1 MDGSVDGDARRWLR
15 SMFLDRCFRS
25 REAGTPSGMSHQQTR
40 KIAAAA
46 LTVGVLSFGAVACSD
61 DDGNDNDNPIDTVDD
76 VVDSVEGEIGD
87 VVDSVEG
94 EIDDVVDSITDEL
107 DGEGG

>member
-1 MDGSVDGDARRWLR
+1 
-15 SMFLDRCFRS
+15 
-25 REAGTPSGMSHQQTR
+25 MSHQQTR

-61 DDGNDNDNPIDTVDD
+61 DDGNDNDNPIDTVDG
-76 VVDSVEGEIGD
+76 VVDSVGD

-107 DGEGG
+107 DDEGG